1 MTTATFDIETLTAK
15 QERQLIKA
23 VSKYRMQPGYF
34 IVRKLQFTETTK
46 GGIVLPEV
54 VRKKAVGNLV
64 SIQAKILNAPA
75 KGRDGKASPVRL
87 GDTIIYNSYNVGKL
101 TVRVGGEMVELPV
114 IREMDVDAVVR
125 G

>member
-1 MTTATFDIETLTAK
+1 MTTTMDIEILTIGRG
-15 QERQLIKA
+15 RQFTKA

-34 IVRKLQFTETTK
+34 IVRKLQLAETTK
-46 GGIVLPEV
+46 GGIVLPES
-54 VRKKAVGNLV
+54 VRKKSVGNLV

-75 KGRDGKASPVRL
+75 KGRDGKDSPVRA

-101 TVRVGGEMVELPV
+101 TVQVDGQMVELPV
-114 IREMDVDAVVR
+114 IREMDIDAVIR